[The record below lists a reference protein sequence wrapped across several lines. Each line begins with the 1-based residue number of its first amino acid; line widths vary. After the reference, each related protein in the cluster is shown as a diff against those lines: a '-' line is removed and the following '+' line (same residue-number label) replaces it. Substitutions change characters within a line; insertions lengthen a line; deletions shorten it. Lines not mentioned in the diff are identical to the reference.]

1 MITFVF
7 ILLAS
12 QAARCPCCCHIFA
25 STHLCTAVVFLLQTV
40 GVHAWQGDSFQ
51 AEIMRQ
57 LKEKQDRAK
66 RKRDML
72 SKCRCGPAHQVSRL
86 DLSKSNTFPNSLAY
100 LLLRGSAV
108 NQSGSRI
115 AYRKTARAENVAT
128 WLCNAGPL
136 CCAGGRTRRRMQRG
150 PRMPHKTRRAQP

>member
-12 QAARCPCCCHIFA
+12 QAEWCPCCCHIFA
-25 STHLCTAVVFLLQTV
+25 STHLCTAVISLLRNL
-40 GVHAWQGDSFQ
+40 GGHAWQGDSFQ

-86 DLSKSNTFPNSLAY
+86 DLGKLNTLPNNLAY
-100 LLLRGSAV
+100 LLLRGAAL
-108 NQSGSRI
+108 NQSGFRI
-115 AYRKTARAENVAT
+115 A
-128 WLCNAGPL
+128 
-136 CCAGGRTRRRMQRG
+136 
-150 PRMPHKTRRAQP
+150 